1 MADHGADKQAVEM
14 LIEALTD
21 IATTQAEIA
30 DLLRTALSEMNEEL
44 REMRNALVRLT
55 AMTEARYGNERTH

>member
-1 MADHGADKQAVEM
+1 MTEEDANKKAVEM
-14 LIEALTD
+14 LVETLTD

-44 REMRNALVRLT
+44 REMRNSLAQLA
-55 AMTEARYGNERTH
+55 AMTEARHGNERTH